1 MGCSDYE
8 SVITVCKEGMKPWSL
23 RIGDFVRLPDALSY
37 GVWDSH
43 VQRFVRIRQV
53 ISNPPTDKWLK
64 LTLSDGHTLTLTPDH
79 YLPVNNNRTRVDQI
93 KVGDKIPRGIYPVA
107 WDNPATDFPQN
118 QSWYWL
124 LGLIIRD
131 GSYHGQLTISVGPDE
146 ADLAITAMQ
155 CMRSLGLYSKLMYRQ
170 RGEKGEY
177 LDICGIRTGEFNRS
191 LAMLFG
197 AHNKQERTIPYSVFA
212 APRSCRMSFLC
223 GMIDGDGHVHNR
235 NGITRIQLGTTN
247 RGLALQTYAL
257 AQNLGLIAKIYASLY
272 GRGQDFIRYSVEIQP
287 TPELVINLMCAKKRV
302 RLDTC
307 RGFSQLN
314 IEQELTV
321 LKIEQENIYRPSYC
335 LETETDMF
343 DINGVQS
350 HNCRT
355 RVIGNVHDPKRQWS
369 YGRGNLFP
377 VTLNLPYIALEAK
390 EYVESHPDI
399 AILDKFYNVLTERMN
414 DCFGQLLERFEI
426 VAKRKA
432 KNYPFLMGQ
441 GLYLDADKLHPDD
454 EIREVIKH
462 GTLTVGFIGLA
473 ETLVV
478 LTGKHHGESEE
489 SWNIG
494 YKIIEYMNNM
504 CKQKAEDTK
513 LNFSLMG
520 SPAEGCAGRLLRC
533 TRDKF
538 GTIEGV
544 TNHEYLTNS
553 HH

>member
-1 MGCSDYE
+1 MGCVRYDSTI
-8 SVITVCKEGMKPWSL
+8 VVCKHGEQPCMTK
-23 RIGDFVRLPDALSY
+23 IGDFVQLDDALEY
-37 GVWDSH
+37 KVWDSH
-43 VQRFVRIRQV
+43 AKRFVKILNV
-53 ISNPPTDKWLK
+53 INNPPTCRWLK
-64 LTLSDGHTLTLTPDH
+64 ITLTGDKILYVTDDH
-79 YLPVNNNRTRVDQI
+79 YLPVNDVRTRAEDIV
-93 KVGDKIPRGIYPVA
+93 VG
-107 WDNPATDFPQN
+107 
-118 QSWYWL
+118 
-124 LGLIIRD
+124 
-131 GSYHGQLTISVGPDE
+131 
-146 ADLAITAMQ
+146 M
-155 CMRSLGLYSKLMYRQ
+155 
-170 RGEKGEY
+170 
-177 LDICGIRTGEFNRS
+177 
-191 LAMLFG
+191 
-197 AHNKQERTIPYSVFA
+197 TIPS
-212 APRSCRMSFLC
+212 
-223 GMIDGDGHVHNR
+223 GIDHN
-235 NGITRIQLGTTN
+235 
-247 RGLALQTYAL
+247 
-257 AQNLGLIAKIYASLY
+257 
-272 GRGQDFIRYSVEIQP
+272 DP
-287 TPELVINLMCAKKRV
+287 TKEPEL
-302 RLDTC
+302 
-307 RGFSQLN
+307 
-314 IEQELTV
+314 LTV
-321 LKIEQENIYRPSYC
+321 EKIEIPSMVEKSYC

-399 AILDKFYNVLTERMN
+399 AIMDKFYTILTERMN

-533 TRDKF
+533 TRDRF

-544 TNHEYLTNS
+544 TNHEFVTNS
-553 HH
+553 HHLPVYFPVSAYKKARLEGPFHKLEPAGKFCRR